1 MAVKKPIS
9 LLNPVTGGMIP
20 LNPATLIEIAW
31 PDVGAPTGYSS
42 FKCTLAQ
49 LQSSL
54 SSGGALFTGEDTTSI
69 SAADQDNGHEFVA
82 VEKLKVDLL
91 KTPSFKRGFK

>member
-1 MAVKKPIS
+1 MADKPIS
-9 LLNPVTGGMIP
+9 LLNPVTGGMVP
-20 LNPATLIEIAW
+20 LNPATLIEIAY
-31 PDVGAPTGYSS
+31 PDGTAPTGFTS

-54 SSGGALFTGEDTTSI
+54 SSGGALFTAEDTTTIAS
-69 SAADQDNGHEFVA
+69 SDQDNGHEFVA

-91 KTPSFKRGFK
+91 KNPGFNRGFR